1 MKTMIAAFALV
12 LLAAG
17 PTFAAS
23 PSTWQLREGHTGIY
37 VPYSGGYSGSP
48 GSTSREGLIHAF

>member
-1 MKTMIAAFALV
+1 MKTMSAALAVV

-23 PSTWQLREGHTGIY
+23 PSLWQLHEGHTGIY
-37 VPYSGGYSGSP
+37 VPYGGP
-48 GSTSREGLIHAF
+48 GSTSREGLSHAF